1 MPTGIS
7 MPAAGAAAKLA
18 AIKAITPTAAI
29 FNTVKA
35 FALAHPLA
43 VAGLI
48 GSSVALLGIYDALR
62 NALVS
67 PAQGEPQPNS
77 ENPSAAQRPVV
88 NPEPFK
94 SIW

>member
-1 MPTGIS
+1 
-7 MPAAGAAAKLA
+7 MPAAGVAAKLA
-18 AIKAITPTAAI
+18 ALKATTPTAAI
-29 FNTVKA
+29 FNAVKA

-48 GSSVALLGIYDALR
+48 GSSAALLGIYDVLR
-62 NALVS
+62 NAPAG

-77 ENPSAAQRPVV
+77 ENPPAAQRPVA
-88 NPEPFK
+88 NPEPLE